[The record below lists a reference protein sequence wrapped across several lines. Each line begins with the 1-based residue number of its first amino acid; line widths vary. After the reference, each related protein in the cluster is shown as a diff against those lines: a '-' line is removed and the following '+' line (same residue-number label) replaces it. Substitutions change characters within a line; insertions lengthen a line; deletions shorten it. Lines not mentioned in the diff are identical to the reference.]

1 MVPPLSALSL
11 ASYHKEGTINTY
23 QLKVNQFEP
32 NVVSVLMT
40 LLSEEAP
47 LLDNRAPLFQS
58 IGSINLI
65 KIMVFIKLLKSIVSI
80 FLSVSINQRL
90 VPRLISLGR
99 VYMHV
104 QNDIHMRWCSDPHHR
119 DFALAHHSSRHV
131 NSSLRFKFISALGAR
146 LSLISLCSIV
156 KSRLSLET
164 GVAFPSASTR
174 IYH

>member
-1 MVPPLSALSL
+1 MLNIIMDYRMVPPLSTLSL

-47 LLDNRAPLFQS
+47 LLDNRTPFPYNFQS
-58 IGSINLI
+58 IVSINLI

-80 FLSVSINQRL
+80 FLSVSVNQRL

-104 QNDIHMRWCSDPHHR
+104 QNDIHMGWW
-119 DFALAHHSSRHV
+119 
-131 NSSLRFKFISALGAR
+131 LRPP
-146 LSLISLCSIV
+146 
-156 KSRLSLET
+156 
-164 GVAFPSASTR
+164 PS
-174 IYH
+174 